1 MTYPADARP
10 SASRTVAL
18 IICGLL
24 AVQFLLGKYVN
35 LYVNLP
41 PVTTTVGGGF
51 GGPMMGRF
59 ATMFS
64 PGRPVLVVHMMLGMI
79 LIVTGVIA
87 LIVAMS
93 SQDHSAIVWS
103 ATGLA
108 ALVASAYGGISFF
121 MFGHNNL
128 ASYLMAIG
136 FLVCLASYLVIA
148 ARNSSSAPLPV
159 KTQQTR
165 KMD

>member
-1 MTYPADARP
+1 MHSADARH
-10 SASRTVAL
+10 SVSRTIAMA
-18 IICGLL
+18 ICGLL
-24 AVQFLLGKYVN
+24 SVQFLLGMYVN

-51 GGPMMGRF
+51 GGPMMGQF

-64 PGRPVLVVHMMLGMI
+64 PGQPILVVHMMLGMI

-87 LIVAMS
+87 LIAAMN
-93 SQDHSAIVWS
+93 SQDHFTIAWS

-108 ALVASAYGGISFF
+108 ALIASAYGGISFF

-128 ASYLMAIG
+128 ASYLMAVG
-136 FLVCLASYLVIA
+136 FLVCFASYLVIA
-148 ARNSSSAPLPV
+148 VRNPSPSHLPV

-165 KMD
+165 EMN